1 LSTCDINTI
10 LAWIHKGCKIINHHS
25 ISILF
30 YYEADHFCALLSG
43 GGRGR
48 LSLIPSYVFHP
59 VGFYRVLFQNAVGGY
74 QGENNQVYAV
84 IDAGKKNLAFA
95 ALLKGFI
102 FPKELMQE
110 HFNEN
115 YVESDKYPK
124 ATFSGTYTGDVAP
137 DKDGVYRVT
146 VKGNLTLHNVTRAIE
161 TAATLEV
168 KGWSFD
174 WGRRVQ
180 SQAGRLFN
188 IGIPSIVRDKI
199 DKEITVKVNIDCTTK

>member
-1 LSTCDINTI
+1 MKL
-10 LAWIHKGCKIINHHS
+10 IIS
-25 ISILF
+25 
-30 YYEADHFCALLSG
+30 ALLCLAVVRPSIAYSQLYTTRSG
-43 GGRGR
+43 F
-48 LSLIPSYVFHP
+48 I
-59 VGFYRVLFQNAVGGY
+59 GFYSKTALEEIR
-74 QGENNQVYAV
+74 GENNQLYAV

-124 ATFSGTYTGDVAP
+124 ATFSGAYTGDVAL
-137 DKDGVYRVT
+137 DKDGVYKVD
-146 VKGNLTLHNVTRAIE
+146 VKGSLTLHNVTRTIE

-168 KGWSFD
+168 K
-174 WGRRVQ
+174 
-180 SQAGRLFN
+180 AGHLLGLAEFKLKPEDFN
-188 IGIPSIVRDKI
+188 ISIPEIVRDKI